1 MFTLIDSLNDLEF
14 LNQELKKK
22 SYIAVDTEFRRTTK
36 YNMKLGLLQI
46 NDEDEIYII
55 DAVLI
60 DEPTKQV
67 DFLFSN
73 SVVKIFHSCRED
85 LEAIYSWT
93 EQKMVNVFDT
103 QLANSFLGEDFSI
116 SYQALV
122 EKKLGILLEKAETR
136 SNWIRRPLTD
146 SQLKY
151 AALDVEY
158 LIPIYKEQFSEL
170 SKYEKY
176 QWFDEEIK
184 NIIEFTLNPPT
195 ELNEF
200 HRTVSRV
207 QESEILS
214 RLNTLIENTAHRE
227 KINSTMF
234 FSKKAQKIFLRQMLV
249 NGIEQSCEELTNW
262 RRDLLEKDLY
272 KLMG

>member
-170 SKYEKY
+170 SKYQKY

>member
-1 MFTLIDSLNDLEF
+1 
-14 LNQELKKK
+14 
-22 SYIAVDTEFRRTTK
+22 
-36 YNMKLGLLQI
+36 
-46 NDEDEIYII
+46 
-55 DAVLI
+55 
-60 DEPTKQV
+60 
-67 DFLFSN
+67 
-73 SVVKIFHSCRED
+73 
-85 LEAIYSWT
+85 
-93 EQKMVNVFDT
+93 MVNVFDT

-170 SKYEKY
+170 SKFQKY

-184 NIIEFTLNPPT
+184 NIIEFTLNPPS
-195 ELNEF
+195 EMNEF
-200 HRTVSRV
+200 HRTISRV

-214 RLNTLIENTAHRE
+214 RLNTLVENTAHRE

-234 FSKKAQKIFLRQMLV
+234 FSKKAQKFFLRQMLV

-272 KLMG
+272 KLMK

>member
-1 MFTLIDSLNDLEF
+1 MDDLEF

-22 SYIAVDTEFRRTTK
+22 SHIAVDTEFRRTTK
-36 YNMKLGLLQI
+36 HNMKLGLLQL

-60 DEPTKQV
+60 DKPTEQV
-67 DFLFSN
+67 DFLFSD

-103 QLANSFLGEDFSI
+103 QLANSFLDEDFSI

-158 LIPIYKEQFSEL
+158 LIHIYKEQFSEL
-170 SKYEKY
+170 SKLQKY

-184 NIIEFTLNPPT
+184 NILEYTLNPST

-200 HRTVSRV
+200 QRTVSKV
-207 QESEILS
+207 KESEILT
-214 RLNTLIENTAHRE
+214 RLNLLVENIAQRE

-234 FSKKAQKIFLRQMLV
+234 FSKKAQKNFLRQILV

-272 KLMG
+272 KLMQ